1 MPTINNMYNKLVSK
15 LKMIPFIVLVFDLS
29 NYKMVQLNHLDQIPA
44 RDNSFT
50 IVLDQ
55 LHQSCSAEFP
65 DTYYCMT
72 MNELEEIITFVYRN
86 NMMYAESVRN
96 YEYDNLLL
104 SDIQTIRAIEYK
116 E

>member
-1 MPTINNMYNKLVSK
+1 MPTIDNMCNKLVSK

-29 NYKMVQLNHLDQIPA
+29 NYKVLQLNHLDQIPA

-55 LHQSCSAEFP
+55 LHNSCSAEFP

-72 MNELEEIITFVYRN
+72 VNELEEIIDFVYRN

-104 SDIQTIRAIEYK
+104 SNIQAFRASEYK